1 MNKKKLSEPETR
13 IIMEQLLLTIDFMHR
28 RNIIHR
34 DIKLDNV
41 LINESSEDCQDS
53 SGIVVK
59 IADFGLSCFI
69 EPDTLMHERCGTP
82 CYVAPE
88 ILRDLG
94 YDTKSDL
101 FSIGSVMFNLVCGR
115 FLFKGANKQDLL

>member
-1 MNKKKLSEPETR
+1 
-13 IIMEQLLLTIDFMHR
+13 MHR

-34 DIKLDNV
+34 DLKLDNI
-41 LINESSEDCQDS
+41 LMTDGQEDS
-53 SGIVVK
+53 GGIVVK

-69 EPDTLMHERCGTP
+69 EADTLMHERCGTP

-101 FSIGSVMFNLVCGR
+101 FSIGSVMFNMVCGR
-115 FLFKGANKQDLL
+115 FLFKGANKRELLIANKQCLTGRIVDSIMGSSP